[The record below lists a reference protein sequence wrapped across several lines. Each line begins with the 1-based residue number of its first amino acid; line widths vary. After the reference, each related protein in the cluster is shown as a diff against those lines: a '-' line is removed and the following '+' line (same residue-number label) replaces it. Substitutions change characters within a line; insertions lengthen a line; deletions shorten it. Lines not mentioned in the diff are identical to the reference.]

1 MALRR
6 ILVAKLCFCW
16 CSLRGSGLG
25 LQICLLF
32 FSTFW
37 LPKSAFC
44 APLNTEHVEDGHRL
58 LLFQFPRRA
67 KREAPVIME
76 LSVSLQCPAKLWR
89 RLFCGLLGKKK
100 ACKATRS
107 LVIASMHEGTAIPL
121 KVTQLGD
128 KGKVMEVSFNDFC
141 QILRLSGQNIQ
152 HRAR

>member
-32 FSTFW
+32 FPAFW

-44 APLNTEHVEDGHRL
+44 ASLNTEHIEGGHRL

-89 RLFCGLLGKKK
+89 RLFCGLLGEKK
-100 ACKATRS
+100 S
-107 LVIASMHEGTAIPL
+107 LQGNTVVGHSQHARRDSHPLEGHPAGG
-121 KVTQLGD
+121 QREGD
-128 KGKVMEVSFNDFC
+128 GGE
-141 QILRLSGQNIQ
+141 L
-152 HRAR
+152 